1 MGNYEHNLLIIYTSK
16 NGRTGGMGEP
26 VRQGM
31 IDGGVN
37 VAVRTVDEVT
47 WAVMLAAQGVIVG
60 TPVRFGDVDW
70 QIKRLFDVTA
80 YQDYPGPLS
89 GKVGGAFA
97 GGGRPGSGAELA
109 LLSMIH
115 ILLNH
120 GMVIQGNA
128 HSSHYGPIALRESSP
143 EDIYATCIAWG
154 NHWAQ
159 LVRRLKGHGAE
170 ETA

>member
-16 NGRTGGMGEP
+16 NGRTDGMAEP

-31 IDGGVN
+31 IEGGVN

-47 WAVMLAAQGVIVG
+47 WDEMLAAQGVIVG

>member
-1 MGNYEHNLLIIYTSK
+1 MGNDEHNLLIIYTSK
-16 NGRTGGMGEP
+16 NGRTGGMVEP

-31 IDGGVN
+31 IEGGVN

-47 WAVMLAAQGVIVG
+47 WDEMLAAQGVIVG
-60 TPVRFGDVDW
+60 TPVRFGDVGW

-128 HSSHYGPIALRESSP
+128 HSSHSGPIALRESSP

>member
-1 MGNYEHNLLIIYTSK
+1 MPDNDHDLLLIYTSK
-16 NGRTGGMGEP
+16 NGRTGAMVEP
-26 VRQGM
+26 IQQGM
-31 IDGGVN
+31 EEAG
-37 VAVRTVDEVT
+37 ASALVRTVEDVRWDE
-47 WAVMLAAQGVIVG
+47 MLSAKGVIVG

-89 GKVGGAFA
+89 GKVGGAFT
-97 GGGRPGSGAELA
+97 GGGRPGGGAELA

-128 HSSHYGPIALRESSP
+128 YTSHYGPVALRGFP
-143 EDIYATCIAWG
+143 
-154 NHWAQ
+154 
-159 LVRRLKGHGAE
+159 
-170 ETA
+170 

>member
-1 MGNYEHNLLIIYTSK
+1 MGNDEHNLLIIYTSK
-16 NGRTGGMGEP
+16 NGRTGGMVEP

-31 IDGGVN
+31 IEGGVN

-47 WAVMLAAQGVIVG
+47 WDEMLAAQGVIVG

-80 YQDYPGPLS
+80 YQDYSGPLS
-89 GKVGGAFA
+89 GKVGGAFP

>member
-16 NGRTGGMGEP
+16 NGRTGGMVEP

-31 IDGGVN
+31 IEGGVN

-47 WAVMLAAQGVIVG
+47 WDEMLAAQGVIVG

-128 HSSHYGPIALRESSP
+128 HSSHYGPIALRGSSP